1 MYRIFMLVLLLLT
14 TPAFSTPCYG
24 GDLNQQEYM
33 IDKIEKLLN
42 EKPDHWYISSDT
54 FLYCENKD
62 KLKKAIND
70 LYPENSAYTNIVIGF
85 RLMRGDDNSY
95 VSFEKPDIGLL
106 SDREKLFRRIDKIIK
121 TQLYKKLKKEVGW
134 YVENLEEKQTPKVEE
149 KIVIKEENKERKN
162 RL

>member
-14 TPAFSTPCYG
+14 TPSFSTPCYS
-24 GDLNQQEYM
+24 DDIEQQEYM
-33 IDKIEKLLN
+33 IDKIEKLLK

-54 FLYCENKD
+54 MLYCENKD
-62 KLKKAIND
+62 ILKKASEQ
-70 LYPENSAYTNIVIGF
+70 LYPEHSAYTNIVIGF

-95 VSFEKPDIGLL
+95 VSFEKPELGLL
-106 SDREKLFRRIDKIIK
+106 SDREKPFRRIDKIIK
-121 TQLYKKLKKEVGW
+121 VQLYKKLKKEVGW
-134 YVENLEEKQTPKVEE
+134 YVENLEEKQAPKVEE